1 MSKRVECPDCGEWM
15 DVPAFEGDGVY
26 SQHHCSLDLL
36 RDHQRRS
43 RIADGSWTEDDVL
56 PGEVVPWR

>member
-1 MSKRVECPDCGEWM
+1 M

-43 RIADGSWTEDDVL
+43 RIADGSWTEDDLL
-56 PGEVVPWR
+56 PCEVAPWQ

>member
-1 MSKRVECPDCGEWM
+1 MSKRVECPDCGAPM

-43 RIADGSWTEDDVL
+43 RIADGSWTEDDLL
-56 PGEVVPWR
+56 PCEVAPWQ